1 MKQKNSIIRWTAATI
16 SIVCSIIQA
25 TAIISLQWIAWVFLM
40 ISVFMWTYISYTEK
54 DKARLTQQIVFILLS
69 FVAVYNWFKYR

>member
-1 MKQKNSIIRWTAATI
+1 MNLNVYKWVAASI

-40 ISVFMWTYISYTEK
+40 ISVIMWSYVSYLEK
-54 DKARLTQQIVFILLS
+54 DKPRLAQQIIFIILS
-69 FVAVYNWFKYR
+69 FFAVYNWFKYK